1 MAVMTMIDDGEEKE
15 KKQKTDR
22 QTGQPVVSVQ
32 GSRGTASVEAQSGK
46 DISTQSVQYS
56 THTQAASFCTTDFAN
71 RRH

>member
-22 QTGQPVVSVQ
+22 QVNQLCPYKEAGEQ
-32 GSRGTASVEAQSGK
+32 AQSGK